1 MALFKHQSK
10 LDSIIKSPYLTT
22 GLLVVLVIIGIINI
36 AKPDGAIKMEKLRA
50 GGSENFEKVVE
61 LYSSEWYVSQ
71 QKTAIDAALA
81 QFANGGTAAPT
92 PTADNT
98 TTDTTTQ
105 GGDDMKASLA
115 EIKKNAY
122 IDGNPNARFT
132 LLEYSDLQ
140 CPFCKRHHENGTIAK
155 LLQNYPN
162 DVNHIFREFPLTNI
176 HEHAQKAAE
185 AAECA
190 GDQKGAKGFYAYVN
204 AVFASTDIS
213 VDGLIATA
221 TGEWYNKA
229 KFTSC
234 VNNGDSVATV
244 AAQLAEG
251 QKLFGITGTPGNV
264 LIDGETGKFV
274 VIAGAY
280 PYEKF
285 ETELKKMLAE

>member
-1 MALFKHQSK
+1 MIFKHESK
-10 LDSIIKSPYLTT
+10 AHKVITSPYLTT
-22 GLLVVLVIIGIINI
+22 GLLIAVLVVGIINL
-36 AKPDGAIKMEKLRA
+36 ALPDGAIKMEKLRA
-50 GGSENFEKVVE
+50 GGEENFEKVVQ
-61 LYSSEWYVSQ
+61 LYSSEGYKSQ
-71 QKTAIDAALA
+71 QKSAIDSALT
-81 QFANGGTAAPT
+81 QFGNAGANAPT
-92 PTADNT
+92 PTANT
-98 TTDTTTQ
+98 TPTDTTTN
-105 GGDDMKASLA
+105 GGDDMKAELA
-115 EIKKNAY
+115 NIKKNAY

-140 CPFCKRHHENGTIAK
+140 CPFCKRHHQNGTIAK

-176 HEHAQKAAE
+176 HENAQKAAE

-190 GDQKGAKGFYAYVN
+190 GDQKGAKGFYAYVS
-204 AVFASTDIS
+204 AVFESTDIS
-213 VDGLIATA
+213 VAGLLATA
-221 TGEWYNKA
+221 TSEGYNKA

-234 VNNGDSVATV
+234 VNDGGMASVV

-285 ETELKKMLAE
+285 ETELKNMLAE